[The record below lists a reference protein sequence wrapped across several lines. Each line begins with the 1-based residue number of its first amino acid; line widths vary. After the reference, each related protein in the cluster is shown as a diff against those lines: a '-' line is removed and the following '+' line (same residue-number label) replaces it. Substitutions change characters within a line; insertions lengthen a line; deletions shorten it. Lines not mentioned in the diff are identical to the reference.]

1 MKSAA
6 VSVIIPVKNR
16 SVLLRKTID
25 NLLAQ
30 SMKPDEIIVIDDHS
44 SEDMKPVIFDYITD
58 CIFLNNK
65 GSGPGAARNLG
76 LSVATGKYIQF
87 FDSDDLLTPKK
98 IEKQFEALESSG
110 ADMAYGPYVQ
120 AQEIETEWV
129 KKDVIMQWEPFSVE
143 HSLTEWMLRGWN
155 SITQACLFR
164 KDFINKANPWNE
176 QLITHEDYLY
186 LFKLSLLD
194 PKCIHVPQ
202 ETVIYR
208 QHGQQSTD
216 NQTISKTRAQ
226 DKMEV
231 LSEIRTLLSGTN
243 ADWVSKGLFYG
254 RMAQNHSYLGKSGVD
269 QRRYS
274 GFISPTDYLWTFIY
288 RFYNNRMRKAT
299 GTMWEPMHGV
309 SSSESDFKKVIN
321 SIVNE

>member
-1 MKSAA
+1 M
-6 VSVIIPVKNR
+6 
-16 SVLLRKTID
+16 
-25 NLLAQ
+25 
-30 SMKPDEIIVIDDHS
+30 
-44 SEDMKPVIFDYITD
+44 
-58 CIFLNNK
+58 
-65 GSGPGAARNLG
+65 
-76 LSVATGKYIQF
+76 
-87 FDSDDLLTPKK
+87 
-98 IEKQFEALESSG
+98 
-110 ADMAYGPYVQ
+110 Q
-120 AQEIETEWV
+120 AQEIEKEWLQ
-129 KKDVIMQWEPFSVE
+129 KDVLMQWESFSE
-143 HSLTEWMLRGWN
+143 NHSLTEWMLRGWN
-155 SITQACLFR
+155 IITQACLFR

-186 LFKLSLLD
+186 LFKLSLLN
-194 PKCIHVPQ
+194 PICVHVPD

-231 LSEIRTLLSGTN
+231 LSEIRTLLSSTN
-243 ADWVSKGLFYG
+243 ADWVSKGLFLG
-254 RMAQNHSYLGKSGVD
+254 RLAKNYSFLGKSGVD

-288 RFYNNRMRKAT
+288 RFYNNRKRKAT
-299 GTMWEPMHGV
+299 GTNWEPMHGI